1 MLIPIDR
8 PLIDARNIR
17 EAATQ
22 TVAGDDVADPALIHN
37 NRATLRVT
45 LTGAGLQHVQGTAVQ
60 AIQSGNRVGQRLRI
74 IVVDDGASNVLQIV
88 DNAATAKTDLRGNWM
103 SGGGESATTYNSY
116 LDIEWDGTLW
126 KEVERYDG
134 VGWTALG
141 IAAHGEGKDNVASGR
156 ASHAEGEENEATAWG
171 AHAEGRYCDADGSY
185 SHAEGYVTQANSQGS
200 HAEGASCQANA
211 DYAHAMGSSSNATL
225 HAGFAQAGGKFNVV
239 GDAQFIRVVGR
250 KLITMSD
257 DWQTI
262 LFLDG
267 DDDLLTIP
275 ANTLFNFEALV
286 SGCESS
292 LAAKKSA
299 YKIIDG
305 AIWRDN
311 ANNLVL
317 LNQTVNIVHEDDASY
332 TCECMPGFSG
342 NLQII
347 VKDMDNDGVSVRW
360 VAAVWGVMLSF
371 P

>member
-17 EAATQ
+17 EAAAQ

-45 LTGAGLQHVQGTAVQ
+45 LTGAGLQHVQGTTVQ
-60 AIQSGNRVGQRLRI
+60 AIQSGSRVGQRLRI
-74 IVVDDGASNVLQIV
+74 LVVDDGAANYLAIV
-88 DNAATAKTDLRGNWM
+88 DNAATAKTDLRGNWA

-134 VGWTALG
+134 IGWTALG
-141 IAAHGEGKDNVASGR
+141 IAAHGEGKDNTASGR
-156 ASHAEGEENEATAWG
+156 ASHVEGENNEATAWG
-171 AHAEGRYCDADGSY
+171 AHAEGRYCDADGNY
-185 SHAEGYVTQANSQGS
+185 SHAEGYVTQANAQGA
-200 HAEGASCQANA
+200 HAEGASAQANA
-211 DYAHAMGSSSNATL
+211 LYSHASGASSLANLYAGL
-225 HAGFAQAGGKFNVV
+225 AQAGGKFNAV

-257 DWQTI
+257 SWQSI

-275 ANTLFNFEALV
+275 ANTIFSFNALV
-286 SGCESS
+286 AGAESG
-292 LAAKKSA
+292 LAAKKTT
-299 YKIIDG
+299 YQITRGD
-305 AIWRDN
+305 IWRDG
-311 ANNLVL
+311 ANNTTMR
-317 LNQTVNIVHEDDASY
+317 NATVGAVKQDASY
-332 TCECMPGFSG
+332 D
-342 NLQII
+342 LQVIADDANEALQFQ
-347 VKDMDNDGVSVRW
+347 VKDTDNDGVSVRW